1 MKQLISFI
9 AAFTLGIAA
18 FASDPAP
25 YDESADAQAQV
36 KPDLSRSTWLFSFPG
51 SVLSCSSIMT

>member
-25 YDESADAQAQV
+25 YDET
-36 KPDLSRSTWLFSFPG
+36 R
-51 SVLSCSSIMT
+51 